1 MSVYLLINIVIVIF
15 PLLLSLLPYFKFREK
30 WPALFTSI
38 LLVGGS
44 FIIWDSLVTWRGDWS
59 FNPAF
64 VTGYRL
70 LGLPVEEL
78 LFFFTVPYSC
88 IFLYEGLVRFS
99 KERTLSHPKYLYLFL
114 GIALILASLFLRD
127 KGYTSIVLFV
137 SGVLFLL
144 GTNKLKALFSSSLYW
159 HWILD
164 CTFLFLIFNYF
175 LTSLPIL
182 IYNPQAILNIRVLT
196 IPIEDFFYNFSL
208 LTLYLAVYRQFRRG

>member
-1 MSVYLLINIVIVIF
+1 MSVYLLINIAIVIF
-15 PLLLSLLPYFKFREK
+15 PLLLSLFPYFKFREK

-44 FIIWDSLVTWRGDWS
+44 FIIWDSLVTLRGDWS

-64 VTGYRL
+64 VMGYRL
-70 LGLPVEEL
+70 LGLPVEEI

-88 IFLYEGLVRFS
+88 IFLYEGLVRFTR
-99 KERTLSHPKYLYLFL
+99 ERTLSHPKYLYLFL
-114 GIALILASLFLRD
+114 GVALILAAWFFRD
-127 KGYTSIVLFV
+127 KGYTFLALFV
-137 SGVLFLL
+137 PGVIFLL
-144 GTNKLKALFSSSLYW
+144 GANKLKALFSSQLYW
-159 HWILD
+159 LWILD
-164 CTFLFLIFNYF
+164 CTFLFLIFNYY

-208 LTLYLAVYRQFRRG
+208 LTLYLAVYRQFKRG